1 MASHT
6 ETAAVTRQSLL
17 LISHLARLAQRDSE
31 AALDPAG
38 LRPRHLIA
46 LNVLRDQGATT
57 QGALGEALRLDPSNL
72 VGLLNE
78 LEERALLERRR
89 DPDDRRRH
97 IVELSDAGRRA
108 LMRAERDL
116 LSVQDDI
123 LGALDE
129 DERATLHALLLRAA
143 GGQVPSSACTEA
155 AHAEGLLARDPA

>member
-1 MASHT
+1 MASRT
-6 ETAAVTRQSLL
+6 ETHQSLL
-17 LISHLARLAQRDSE
+17 LINHLARIVERDSE
-31 AALDPAG
+31 LALEPAG

-46 LNVLRDQGATT
+46 LTVLRGQGTTT

-78 LEERALLERRR
+78 LEERGLLERRR
-89 DPDDRRRH
+89 DPGDRRRH
-97 IVELSDAGRRA
+97 LVEISRAGRKA
-108 LMRAERDL
+108 LLQAERTL
-116 LSVQDDI
+116 LSVQDEI

-155 AHAEGLLARDPA
+155 AHAEGLLSGDPA